1 MSNLDL
7 ECSVNI
13 VQTNRLRIEYNI
25 ASLSKFLDAVSS
37 AVVFIAKDLDT
48 YGQIRVWGSN
58 EVDSISASYKY
69 GELESYAYVPFG
81 KYIDSVAICATSNT
95 LKILFS
101 LAQAPIKTQTSYVT
115 QDAYIRQDRPTLNF
129 GLAQSIIV
137 GNTLEG
143 EYKTLLQFDISGFL
157 ALNDIYLRS
166 GDLVLTAYNW
176 ANTQIEIFE
185 VNTNWTETNVTWN
198 SFQSFSVGTEPLF
211 SFSGTSSEIRVNI
224 LSYLNQMKLEEKNT
238 VNLLLKVK
246 SGSGTYSF
254 FSKDGSVVSNHPRIE
269 VKYQDMNWTGYVGGV
284 DLESNAGI
292 IAKDAKDVS
301 NWTIIRQLA
310 HLALN
315 GSAIIGRWE
324 DEDVNS
330 WVIPLHKNLIDSFAQ
345 ISRCQDVDGVSVV
358 PGIAD
363 KEIDS
368 IIQVVES
375 NDLDASSDVSPISN
389 LESMARIAQYG
400 QEDLDAY
407 AALRFNKY
415 LESIATI
422 VYYKDIEGV
431 SQIVYSEAVD
441 SLVNAIA
448 TLNLY
453 SEVNISNLASKS
465 LDSITQ
471 VLNSRVSD
479 DFESLA
485 QIFNTNNLDSNA
497 QVFKYKDL
505 EVIANILQN
514 ENIESF
520 VNILPTKNIEST
532 SITRLRGF
540 TELTNDA
547 IFRRFDIWEIDDEA
561 FVMMG
566 RYSKN
571 LECSAIIKVIER
583 DDTLVGYV
591 SIITNARQWIPG
603 IHGKDVFKGTG
614 KLPRVWRREDFIND

>member
-7 ECSVNI
+7 ECSVNV
-13 VQTNRLRIEYNI
+13 VQTNKLRIEYNI
-25 ASLSKFLDAVSS
+25 ASLSKFVDAVSS
-37 AVVFIAKDLDT
+37 AVVFIAKDVDSF
-48 YGQIRVWGSN
+48 GQIRVWGSN
-58 EVDSISASYKY
+58 EIDSVAGSSKY

-81 KYIDSVAICATSNT
+81 QYVESIAQIAASNT

-115 QDAYIRQDRPTLNF
+115 QDVYIRQDRPTLNF

-137 GNTLEG
+137 GNTLDG
-143 EYKTLLQFDISGFL
+143 EYMTLLQFDISEFL
-157 ALNDIYLRS
+157 SLNDIYLRS

-198 SFQSFSVGTEPLF
+198 SFQSFNVGTEPLF
-211 SFSGTSSEIRVNI
+211 IFSGTSSEIRVNI

-284 DLESNAGI
+284 DLESSAGI
-292 IAKDAKDVS
+292 IARDTRDVS

-330 WVIPLHKNLIDSFAQ
+330 WAIPLHKNLIDSFAQ
-345 ISRCQDVDGVSVV
+345 ISRCQDVDGSVSV

-375 NDLDASSDVSPISN
+375 NDLDAISDVSPILN
-389 LESMARIAQYG
+389 LESMARIAHYG
-400 QEDLDAY
+400 QKDLEAY
-407 AALRFNKY
+407 ALPK
-415 LESIATI
+415 
-422 VYYKDIEGV
+422 V
-431 SQIVYSEAVD
+431 SYFQAID
-441 SLVNAIA
+441 SLADVIA

-479 DFESLA
+479 DFESFA
-485 QIFNTNNLDSNA
+485 QIFITNNLDSNA

-505 EVIANILQN
+505 EIVASILQN

-532 SITRLRGF
+532 SITRLRGYKD
-540 TELTNDA
+540 LINDV
-547 IFRRFDIWEIDDEA
+547 IFRRFDICEIDDQA

-583 DDTLVGYV
+583 DESLVGYV